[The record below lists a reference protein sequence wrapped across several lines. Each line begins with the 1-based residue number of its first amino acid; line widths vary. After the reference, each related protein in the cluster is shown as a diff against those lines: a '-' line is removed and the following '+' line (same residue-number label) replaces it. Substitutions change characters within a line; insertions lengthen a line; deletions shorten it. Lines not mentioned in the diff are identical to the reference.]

1 MTHAFSG
8 HVLKAQY
15 IQIIHMSVI
24 HLKHTCLSDIQS
36 DDDDDDDQPI
46 LWAESVTLSSYRSR
60 DFFISRALLFCVKDF
75 IMSGWMIDTRD
86 WPWEKHS
93 LNILYNQTSSSQKLI
108 KLYWPQ
114 KMWQQK
120 PPRQQSGKC
129 ASDLFICCL
138 HWFILNDS
146 AMWQFNLKCTWN

>member
-15 IQIIHMSVI
+15 IKMIHMSVI
-24 HLKHTCLSDIQS
+24 QLKHTCLSDIQS
-36 DDDDDDDQPI
+36 DDDDDQPI

-86 WPWEKHS
+86 WPWENTFTEHPLQS
-93 LNILYNQTSSSQKLI
+93 NNQLTETHQNYTDHRRCDRKNHRNNNQGSVHHF
-108 KLYWPQ
+108 Y
-114 KMWQQK
+114 
-120 PPRQQSGKC
+120 
-129 ASDLFICCL
+129 LFVVFTGSFWLALQC
-138 HWFILNDS
+138 DK
-146 AMWQFNLKCTWN
+146 FNLKCTCN